1 METHYNLNYLK
12 EISNGDVDF
21 EKDIINTFLKN
32 IPEEMEQLVNAIEE
46 KSIEKVHYYSHKM
59 KPSLQ
64 VLQVSCAENLK
75 FIENESK
82 SEIKNWEIIEK
93 NYRNAQE
100 VLAAVIEAL
109 HNINF

>member
-12 EISNGDVDF
+12 EISSGDIDF

-32 IPEEMEQLVNAIEE
+32 IPEEMEQLANAIKE
-46 KSIEKVHYYSHKM
+46 KNIEKTHHYSHKM

-75 FIENESK
+75 LIETESK

-100 VLAAVIEAL
+100 VLVAVIEAL
-109 HNINF
+109 RNINF